1 MKNNKLFQ
9 TNLLVSSILVVGF
22 ILTAFFSY
30 RANYRASLEN
40 IEQVSSLTAEGIY
53 YQLSAML
60 TKPVNISLT
69 MAHDSLL
76 VDHLLAE
83 ESRMDAPDFAETTKT
98 YLETYQRKYGFDS
111 VFLISAGSGR
121 YYNFNG
127 LDRVMEKGDPENEWY
142 YELLGNDLE
151 YSLNVDNDQ
160 VEGADNRITVFV
172 NCKVSAPDG
181 AVIGVV
187 GVGIQID
194 YLEELLQEYEDSYGN
209 QASLIN
215 QDGFIEISTT
225 YNGYEKK
232 DWFGVYDQEHI
243 REQVLGFQESDKS
256 MELWTNS
263 GQKEEKRSFIVE
275 RYIPELSW
283 YLLVEQNTGPIVEA
297 MNRQLYQTGF
307 ILTVVILTVLIVIT
321 AVIRK
326 YSSQVTELVEER
338 QALFKKATEQLY
350 DSIYELNLTKNCY
363 VGKQTE
369 EYFKSLGAGGL
380 PFDQGLRV
388 IARKQIKEEF
398 REGYVSMFTP
408 ENAIREYEAGNN
420 HLQYDFMIS
429 QNGEDYHWIRVE
441 TFLFYSEEDSSVHM
455 FSYRRNIDAEKKRE
469 WQAAIDEMTTLLSK
483 KATERL
489 IDKQLSERPDKM
501 YAFFIFDIDEFKM
514 VNDRYG
520 HSFGDFCICSFS
532 DILKS
537 HFREGDILGRIGG
550 DEFAAFI
557 QVSDTECVEEK
568 VKILSSALHTVIGR
582 GDIRCSV
589 TASIGIALYPRD
601 GATFEDL
608 YQQADRALYDTKQR
622 GKDGFTIVS

>member
-30 RANYRASLEN
+30 RANYRASLES

-53 YQLSAML
+53 YQMTAML

-76 VDHLLAE
+76 ADHLLGE
-83 ESRMDAPDFAETTKT
+83 NSHLDDSDYVETTKT
-98 YLETYQRKYGFDS
+98 YLRTYQRKYGFDS
-111 VFLISAGSGR
+111 VFLISTASGR

-127 LDRVMEKGDPENEWY
+127 LDRVMEEGDPENVWY

-172 NCKVSAPDG
+172 NCKVTAPDG

-209 QASLIN
+209 RASLVN

-225 YNGYEKK
+225 YNGYEEK
-232 DWFGVYDQEHI
+232 DWFEVYGQGGI
-243 REQVLGFQESDKS
+243 REQVLGFQESDNS
-256 MELWTNS
+256 MEFWTNS
-263 GQKEEKRSFIVE
+263 GPKEGKRSFIVE

-283 YLLVEQNTGPIVEA
+283 YLLVEQDTGPIVEA

-350 DSIYELNLTKNCY
+350 ESIYELNLTKNCY

-369 EYFKSLGAGGL
+369 EYFASLGAGGL

-388 IARKQIKEEF
+388 IAQKQIKEEF

-408 ENAIREYEAGNN
+408 ENAIREYEAGNG

-469 WQAAIDEMTTLLSK
+469 WQATIDEMTKLLSK

-489 IDKQLSERPDKM
+489 IDKQLSENPDGM
-501 YAFFIFDIDEFKM
+501 YGFFIFDIDEFKL

-532 DILKS
+532 DILQK
-537 HFREGDILGRIGG
+537 HFRRGDILGRIGG

-557 QVSDTECVEEK
+557 QVPDIEGVEEK
-568 VKILSSALHTVIGR
+568 AETLSAALHTLIVR
-582 GDIRCSV
+582 GEISCNI

-601 GATFEDL
+601 GRSFEEL
-608 YQQADRALYDTKQR
+608 YQKADGALYETKLR